1 MYFTVIDHYAD
12 FPEHEP
18 PELNECLIC
27 LEIYA
32 PDNVKPIDLK
42 TQQVYLKKC
51 ECGGWIHLR
60 CLCEWH
66 EISNSCPIC
75 RLYMK
80 KSESIISIFSFK
92 VTNFCGTCILLVFR
106 VCFVFWIMFSL
117 ACSYHIYKSYFIF
130 KNRNQNDDKC
140 EEITE

>member
-1 MYFTVIDHYAD
+1 MYFTVTDHYAD
-12 FPEHEP
+12 FPDDEL

-27 LEIYA
+27 LEIYS

-80 KSESIISIFSFK
+80 KSESKIYIFD
-92 VTNFCGTCILLVFR
+92 NFYGICILLVLR
-106 VCFVFWIMFSL
+106 VCSVFWLMFSL
-117 ACSYHIYKSYFIF
+117 ACSYHIYKSYFIL